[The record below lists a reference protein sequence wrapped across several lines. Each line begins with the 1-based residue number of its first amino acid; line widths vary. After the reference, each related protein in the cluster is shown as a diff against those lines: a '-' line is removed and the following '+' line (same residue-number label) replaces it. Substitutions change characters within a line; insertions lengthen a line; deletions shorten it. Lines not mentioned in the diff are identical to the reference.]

1 MSEKEKQMAADILG
15 VFVRLPEN
23 KQHRLLGVAEGME
36 MASNMSKEPRPN
48 DQEVQWEEGIN
59 S

>member
-1 MSEKEKQMAADILG
+1 MSEKEKKMSADILG
-15 VFVRLPEN
+15 IFTGLPEN
-23 KQHRLLGVAEGME
+23 ERHRLLGVAEGLA

>member
-1 MSEKEKQMAADILG
+1 MSEKQMQMAADILG

-36 MASNMSKEPRPN
+36 MASNMSEAPKPDGSPRKN
-48 DQEVQWEEGIN
+48 VRDGA
-59 S
+59 